1 MEAGLTLN
9 RKLTR
14 YFSGRKVMT
23 RAKALMA
30 MMIAGVVLYSVTA
43 SAKVNIQHWQTQ
55 GGSQVF
61 FVHAPQLPMVD
72 VEVRFDAGS
81 ARDGKEWGLA
91 SLTAALIGTKTSQM
105 NEDQISSAFNHLG
118 AQFSSDAGR
127 DSASIHLR
135 SLTRPAILKQAL
147 STFSQVVSGSKFQ
160 STILE
165 RERNR
170 LMLALKQRS
179 VKPSEMLSKHLWHD
193 LYGDHPYGH
202 PVDGTLETVPKI
214 SVKLLTQFYRRYY
227 VAHNAQVSI
236 VGNVSLAQAKKIAE
250 QVTENLPAGQKPAS
264 LPVPKPTVK
273 PQNNVTQFKSTQ
285 TYYALSQVGIQRGEP
300 DYAAL
305 FVGNH
310 ILGGSGFSSLLME
323 NVREKR
329 GLVYSVYSYFAPMK
343 VSGPFL
349 IGLSTKNATAKE
361 ADQVVRQTLRDFS
374 KGFSEAKLQAIKDNL
389 IGGFPL
395 RMDNNS
401 KILGYI
407 SMIGFYHLPL
417 DYLQRLPKQ
426 IAAVTKDDI
435 LKAWRK
441 HVHPDKMVMVMVG
454 EPK

>member
-1 MEAGLTLN
+1 MT
-9 RKLTR
+9 
-14 YFSGRKVMT
+14 KVC
-23 RAKALMA
+23 AKSMMA
-30 MMIAGVVLYSVTA
+30 VAITGVLLCSTAA
-43 SAKVNIQHWQTQ
+43 SAKVDIQHWQTQ
-55 GGSQVF
+55 DGSRVF

-81 ARDGKEWGLA
+81 ARDGQHWGQA
-91 SLTAALIGTKTSQM
+91 SLTAALIGTSTAQM
-105 NEDQISSAFNHLG
+105 NEEQISSAFNHLG
-118 AQFSSDAGR
+118 AQFSSDADR

-135 SLTRPAILKQAL
+135 SLTRPAILKSAL

-160 STILE
+160 PAILE

-170 LMLALKQRS
+170 LMIALKQRS
-179 VKPSEMLSKHLWHD
+179 VQPSAILSKHLWHD
-193 LYGDHPYGH
+193 LYGNHPYGH

-214 SVKLLTQFYRRYY
+214 SAKMLEAFYQRYY
-227 VAHNAQVSI
+227 VARNAQVSI
-236 VGNVSLAQAKKIAE
+236 VGNVTLSQAKKIAE
-250 QVTENLPAGQKPAS
+250 QVTSGLPVGQKPAP
-264 LPVPKPTVK
+264 LPSPALTHQAKKDVIP
-273 PQNNVTQFKSTQ
+273 FKSTQ
-285 TYYALSQVGIQRGEP
+285 TYYALSQIGIQRGEP

-310 ILGGSGFSSLLME
+310 LLGGSGFGSLLME

-361 ADQVVRQTLRDFS
+361 ADQVVRQTLEAFLE
-374 KGFSEAKLQAIKDNL
+374 GFSDSKLQAIKDNL

-417 DYLQRLPKQ
+417 DYLEWFPKQ
-426 IAAVTKDDI
+426 IAAVSKEDI

-454 EPK
+454 QPK